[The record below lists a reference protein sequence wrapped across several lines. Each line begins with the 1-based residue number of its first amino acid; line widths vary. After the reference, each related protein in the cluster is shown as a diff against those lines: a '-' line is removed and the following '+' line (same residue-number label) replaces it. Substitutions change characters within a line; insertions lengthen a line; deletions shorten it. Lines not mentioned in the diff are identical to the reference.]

1 MLFYLFIYRCIIIV
15 EQNRNEIVF
24 LTILE
29 NEREIDRSTHL
40 KHRSSATKE
49 FLCCLTYRVRL
60 WAYK

>member
-29 NEREIDRSTHL
+29 NEKEIEINTL
-40 KHRSSATKE
+40 KTPIISN
-49 FLCCLTYRVRL
+49 
-60 WAYK
+60 